1 MAIPKILT
9 AKRKKL
15 FFKLVVIGFTQAA
28 LTIMTALL
36 IRLVFDQWI
45 VQNKNEFGDLAIFTI
60 VGLVLAA
67 SLTALMRYGERVT
80 AERLGQQYTYEVRLA
95 LFDQLVAIAPWTLQK
110 RSKGGHLLRFIG
122 DLTALRQWVSQGLAI
137 LTVALV
143 TAVSALIVLGF
154 INAVLAATV
163 AGVLLIGGLTGLTSG
178 QNIHNRVKDSR
189 KFRARIA
196 ANINEKI
203 AYLPVVQMF
212 NQIRR
217 ERSRISKQSIRL
229 KQAMIHR
236 AKAIG
241 RLRGITEAS
250 NGLATICVLFVGAY
264 EISRGQTTPGMVVA
278 SMSILG
284 MLLPSFR
291 NLGRIYE
298 YWHSYQVALE
308 RVNAFMDVPELIIDK
323 TDATKL
329 KVTQG
334 KIDFR
339 NINFGDIFNN
349 LNGTVSGQTTL
360 AIVGPNGAGK
370 STLISMLSRLI
381 DPDSGDVFIDGQ
393 NIKDCTLS
401 SIRQVIG
408 IVSPDLP
415 LLRGSLERNLRY
427 RHRKASVKEL
437 EKVCALCGVD
447 KVIAELPNGLSSRI
461 IDGGMNLSFGQ
472 RQRISLA
479 RALLGEPKILLL
491 DEADANLDHNS
502 KELLSKVL
510 ASFSGTA
517 IVITHNYDRVMQAD
531 RVWYLAQGHIVES
544 GTPTELFKQNSET
557 AALFNFDLKAV
568 G

>member
-1 MAIPKILT
+1 MAIPNILT

-15 FFKLVVIGFTQAA
+15 FFKLVMIGFTQATLA
-28 LTIMTALL
+28 VMTALL
-36 IRLVFDQWI
+36 IRFVFDQWI
-45 VQNKNEFGDLAIFTI
+45 VQNENELGDLAVFII
-60 VGLVLAA
+60 MGLMLTA

-80 AERLGQQYTYEVRLA
+80 AERLGQQYIYDARLA

-110 RSKGGHLLRFIG
+110 CSRGGHLLRFIG

-137 LTVALV
+137 LIVALV
-143 TAVSALIVLGF
+143 TAISALIALSF
-154 INAVLAATV
+154 INAILAATV
-163 AGVLLIGGLTGLTSG
+163 ATVLLIGAAISLASG
-178 QNIHNRVKDSR
+178 QKIHDRVKESR

-203 AYLPVVQMF
+203 AYLPVVQVF

-217 ERSRISKQSIRL
+217 ERSRISKQSLRL
-229 KQAMIHR
+229 KQAMINR
-236 AKAIG
+236 AKIIG
-241 RLRGITEAS
+241 RLRGVTEAS
-250 NGLATICVLFVGAY
+250 NGFATISVLFVGSY
-264 EISRGQTTPGMVVA
+264 EVSQGQATPGMVVA
-278 SMSILG
+278 SMSILS

-308 RVNAFMDVPELIIDK
+308 RINVFMDTPELIIDQ
-323 TDATKL
+323 TGATKL

-334 KIDFR
+334 KIDFH

-349 LNGTVSGQTTL
+349 LNGTVSGQTKL

-370 STLISMLSRLI
+370 STLINMLSRLI
-381 DPDSGDVFIDGQ
+381 DPDSGDIFIDDQ
-393 NIKDCTLS
+393 NIKHCTLS

-408 IVSPDLP
+408 IVSTDLP

-427 RHRKASVKEL
+427 RHRKASAKEL
-437 EKVCALCGVD
+437 EQICTLCGVD
-447 KVIAELPNGLSSRI
+447 KVIAQLPNGLNTRI
-461 IDGGMNLSFGQ
+461 VDGGMNLSFGQ

-479 RALLGEPKILLL
+479 RALLGKPKILLL

-502 KELLSKVL
+502 KKLLDKVL
-510 ASFSGTA
+510 ASFPGTV
-517 IVITHNYDRVMQAD
+517 IMITHNYDRVMQAD
-531 RVWYLAQGHIVES
+531 KVWYLAGGRIVES
-544 GTPTELFKQNSET
+544 GTPDELLKQNSET
-557 AALFNFDLKAV
+557 SALFNFDLKAV